1 MPRSVNLHHA
11 ISIDYKTVN
20 PMKRL
25 LLISTL
31 VLLISACATYKPV
44 IQQGN
49 ALEQTTVSRV
59 KVGMSKSQVI
69 RTLGSPL
76 MQDDFRAN
84 RWDYLYY
91 STERG
96 VKSAQKNL
104 ILTFSNGVVSKI
116 N

>member
-1 MPRSVNLHHA
+1 
-11 ISIDYKTVN
+11 
-20 PMKRL
+20 MKKL
-25 LLISTL
+25 LLTSIL
-31 VLLISACATYKPV
+31 AMLLGACTPYKPV

-49 ALEQTTVSRV
+49 ALEQSTVSRI

-69 RTLGSPL
+69 NTLGSPL

-91 STERG
+91 ASKRG
-96 VKSAQKNL
+96 VKAEQKSL
-104 ILTFSNGVVSKI
+104 TLTFDNGVVSKI

>member
-1 MPRSVNLHHA
+1 
-11 ISIDYKTVN
+11 
-20 PMKRL
+20 MKRL
-25 LLISTL
+25 LLIPALTF
-31 VLLISACATYKPV
+31 LIAACTTYRPV

-49 ALEQTTVSRV
+49 ALEQSSVSRI

-91 STERG
+91 SNERG
-96 VKSAQKNL
+96 VRSEQKNL
-104 ILTFSNGVVSKI
+104 ILTFANGVVSKI

>member
-1 MPRSVNLHHA
+1 MNKFFLMTFL
-11 ISIDYKTVN
+11 TVF
-20 PMKRL
+20 
-25 LLISTL
+25 
-31 VLLISACATYKPV
+31 ISACSTYKPV

-49 ALEQTTVSRV
+49 ALEKSTISRV
-59 KVGMSKSQVI
+59 KVGMSKTQVI

-76 MQDDFRAN
+76 MQDDFRDN

-91 STERG
+91 SNERG

-104 ILTFSNGVVSKI
+104 TLTFSNGVVSKI

>member
-1 MPRSVNLHHA
+1 MQFPN
-11 ISIDYKTVN
+11 DYRNSK

-25 LLISTL
+25 FLIFTL
-31 VLLISACATYKPV
+31 ASQISACATYKPA

-59 KVGMSKSQVI
+59 KVGMSKQEVI

-91 STERG
+91 STEQG
-96 VKSAQKNL
+96 VRSAQENL
-104 ILTFSNGVVSKI
+104 TLTFSNGVVSKI

>member
-1 MPRSVNLHHA
+1 
-11 ISIDYKTVN
+11 
-20 PMKRL
+20 MKRL
-25 LLISTL
+25 LLILALASL
-31 VLLISACATYKPV
+31 VSACATYKPV

-49 ALEQTTVSRV
+49 ALEQATVSRV
-59 KVGMSKSQVI
+59 KVGMSKSQVVA
-69 RTLGSPL
+69 TLGSPL

-104 ILTFSNGVVSKI
+104 TLTFSNGVVSKI

>member
-1 MPRSVNLHHA
+1 
-11 ISIDYKTVN
+11 
-20 PMKRL
+20 MKQ
-25 LLISTL
+25 LILIFTL
-31 VLLISACATYKPV
+31 AALVSSCASYKPV

-49 ALEQTTVSRV
+49 ALEKSTVSRV

-69 RTLGSPL
+69 QTLGSPL

-104 ILTFSNGVVSKI
+104 TLTFKNGVVSKI

>member
-1 MPRSVNLHHA
+1 MQFLL
-11 ISIDYKTVN
+11 ITDTVN

-25 LLISTL
+25 LLIPALTF
-31 VLLISACATYKPV
+31 LITACTAYKPV

-49 ALEQTTVSRV
+49 ALEQSSVSRI
-59 KVGMSKSQVI
+59 KVGMSKSLVL

-91 STERG
+91 TTERG
-96 VKSAQKNL
+96 VRSAQKNL
-104 ILTFSNGVVSKI
+104 ILTFNNGVVSKI